1 MLFSVLKINNYVN
14 INISKIKKLN
24 IINYQSLKDEINLPQ
39 DKREAIRKM
48 PEEQKLLMIKSQKKT
63 STVGLI
69 L

>member
-1 MLFSVLKINNYVN
+1 
-14 INISKIKKLN
+14 LN

>member
-1 MLFSVLKINNYVN
+1 LLFSVLKINNYVN